1 VPAVASLDAPP
12 RREQHPLLGMPR
24 RDALTTLFVGLAT
37 VVVFVGVAYHST
49 KAPIQRL
56 DDRFLRVMVSNRA
69 SAFTAI
75 AHFFNVLG
83 LVYVIWPIRLVI
95 AGFLGLR
102 RRWWHFASF
111 LSAVVLSEI
120 SIGLLKALYDRP
132 RPPGAL
138 VHTTASSFPSGHAV
152 AATVTVVAG
161 VIAFFPE
168 GRRRYVWGAAAV
180 GFSVLMGLSRAYLG
194 AHWLSDAVAGIL
206 LGTSIALGTA
216 LALHA
221 LRGRAA

>member
-1 VPAVASLDAPP
+1 
-12 RREQHPLLGMPR
+12 M
-24 RDALTTLFVGLAT
+24 TTLLVGLAT
-37 VVVFVGVAYHST
+37 VAVFVCVAYHAT
-49 KAPIQRL
+49 RAPIQRL
-56 DDRFLRVMVSNRA
+56 DDRFLRVMVGNR
-69 SAFTAI
+69 SAAVTAV

-83 LVYVIWPIRLVI
+83 LVYVTWPIRLVI

-111 LSAVVLSEI
+111 VSAVVLAEI
-120 SIGLLKALYDRP
+120 SIGVLKSLYDRP

-138 VHTTASSFPSGHAV
+138 VHTTATSFPSGHAV

-206 LGTSIALGTA
+206 LGTSIALATA

-221 LRGRAA
+221 IRSRRPVSG